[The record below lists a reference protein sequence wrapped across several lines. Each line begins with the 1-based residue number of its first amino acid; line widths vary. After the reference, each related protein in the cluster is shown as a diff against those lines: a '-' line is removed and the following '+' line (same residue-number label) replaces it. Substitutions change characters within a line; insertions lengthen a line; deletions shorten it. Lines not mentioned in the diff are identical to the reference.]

1 MIKMR
6 LYFSLTMINK
16 HIQVFNLFLTVI
28 VVQDQSYGWIFYFK
42 NWSYV
47 NSFKHD
53 IYMKPKS
60 FDTSKL
66 FFFFW
71 EFVRTKGHKSYFVSI
86 RNAILP
92 QYIMEPKTVFE
103 INTVFGVPTRL
114 FNVFHKDYLC
124 RLNDN

>member
-53 IYMKPKS
+53 IYMTP
-60 FDTSKL
+60 
-66 FFFFW
+66 
-71 EFVRTKGHKSYFVSI
+71 
-86 RNAILP
+86 
-92 QYIMEPKTVFE
+92 
-103 INTVFGVPTRL
+103 
-114 FNVFHKDYLC
+114 
-124 RLNDN
+124 

>member
-16 HIQVFNLFLTVI
+16 HIKVFNLFLTVI

-66 FFFFW
+66 FFVVENLLELRDINHTLFPF
-71 EFVRTKGHKSYFVSI
+71 TSI
-86 RNAILP
+86 HNGAKDCFRN
-92 QYIMEPKTVFE
+92 
-103 INTVFGVPTRL
+103 
-114 FNVFHKDYLC
+114 
-124 RLNDN
+124 